1 MDSETSA
8 QLEAN
13 QAPSHPTAKPRFN
26 KVPYL
31 LGVIALILAI
41 PLMVV
46 LSDKQTSNQS
56 NAAGIAYF
64 VDCAAGSD
72 TNAGTSEA
80 AAWKTLARAN
90 TAVLAPG
97 EQLLLKR
104 DCTWT
109 NDQLKAKWVG
119 TETQQIIIGSYG
131 TGALPIIKS
140 TQSGLYNV
148 NITGSYQVIDGI
160 VAQGVAPTTDAACGN
175 NGVGDLKGFYLDQT
189 ASYNTLQNSQA
200 TGTATAVSGRPGS
213 NHNKILHNQFTNN
226 TVMVVLTPTNVNNND
241 DYGAYGIEMQGD
253 DNEIAYNTIS
263 GNDACSYDYGRDGSA
278 VEVYGG
284 QRNSIHH
291 NRSDNNNTFSE
302 LGNSRSADN
311 VFAYNVATA
320 SIPSALFLVTR
331 GAGDVFG
338 PVARTVA
345 YNNVAYFT
353 STTSSGAAVVC
364 YGGCSSSI
372 LTFKNN
378 IIWSNGG
385 GGVGYADAAF
395 AESNNIYWKTGG
407 NPQVYFTINSTSK
420 KVDPQFVNPA
430 VFDFHLSASSSAID
444 NGTLASVTAGYAL
457 DFDNKTVP
465 AGAGVDLGAYE
476 YLSAPSATPTAA
488 PTVDPLVTPSLT
500 PVPTSTPI
508 PTATPL
514 PTAIPTPVPT
524 STSANLLKNPSF
536 ENSLNNWSFTNK
548 VSATATVTS
557 STKVDGVYSAQ
568 VNVNKTS
575 GNPWYVQLAQ
585 NVAALSVGKTYT
597 VSFWA
602 KASKSLAIQNVIQQ
616 NGGNWTGYSDKSFNL
631 TTAWQ
636 KFTYTYTNQTTNPL
650 FFTFNLAKTA
660 STIWID
666 NVSIQ

>member
-1 MDSETSA
+1 MELSESEMNKKRFT
-8 QLEAN
+8 
-13 QAPSHPTAKPRFN
+13 PSRAHVAIIVLALVLPFT
-26 KVPYL
+26 VL
-31 LGVIALILAI
+31 LY
-41 PLMVV
+41 
-46 LSDKQTSNQS
+46 KNETSNQS
-56 NAAGIAYF
+56 KAAGVAYF
-64 VDCAAGSD
+64 VDCLSGND
-72 TNAGTSEA
+72 TNSGTSEVS
-80 AAWKTLARAN
+80 AWKTLAKAN

-119 TETQQIIIGSYG
+119 TAAQQIIIGSYG

-160 VAQGVAPTTDAACGN
+160 VAQGVAPRTEAACGN
-175 NGVGDLKGFYLDQT
+175 NGVGELIGFYLDQT

-200 TGTATAVSGRPGS
+200 TGLATAVSGRPGS

-226 TVMVVLTPTNVNNND
+226 TVMVVLNTSNNND
-241 DYGAYGIEMQGD
+241 DYGAYGVEMQGD

-278 VEVYGG
+278 VEIYRG

-302 LGNSRSADN
+302 LGEARSADN

-338 PVARTVA
+338 PVARTVV

-353 STTSSGAAVVC
+353 STTSGGGAAVVC
-364 YGGCSSSI
+364 YAGCSPSI
-372 LTFKNN
+372 LAFKNN

-385 GGVGYADAAF
+385 GGVVYADAPF
-395 AESNNIYWKTGG
+395 NESNNIYWKTGG
-407 NPQVYFTINSTSK
+407 NPQVYFTMDSTSK
-420 KVDPQFVNPA
+420 KVDPQFVNPLG
-430 VFDFHLSASSSAID
+430 FDFHLNATSPAID
-444 NGTLASVTAGYAL
+444 TGTMASVTAGYAL

-465 AGAGVDLGAYE
+465 VGAGVDIGVYE
-476 YLSAPSATPTAA
+476 YGATGGTSPTVA
-488 PTVDPLVTPSLT
+488 PTVNPSVT
-500 PVPTSTPI
+500 PVPTSLSTTTPAPTSTPI
-508 PTATPL
+508 

-524 STSANLLKNPSF
+524 STGVNLLKNPSF
-536 ENSLNNWSFTNK
+536 ENGLTSWYSTNR
-548 VSATATVTS
+548 VSATATITTG
-557 STKVDGVYSAQ
+557 TKVNGAYSAQ
-568 VNVNKTS
+568 VNVKKSSSNA
-575 GNPWYVQLAQ
+575 WYVQLSQ
-585 NVAALSVGKTYT
+585 DLPALIVGKTYT

-602 KASKSLAIQNVIQQ
+602 KASKNLSIQNVIQQ
-616 NGGNWTGYSDKSFNL
+616 SGGNWTVYSDKSFNAN
-631 TTAWQ
+631 TAWQ
-636 KFTYTYTNQTTNPL
+636 KFTYTYTGQTTNPL
-650 FFTFNLAKTA
+650 LFTFNLAKT
-660 STIWID
+660 TGIIWID
-666 NVSIQ
+666 TVSIQ